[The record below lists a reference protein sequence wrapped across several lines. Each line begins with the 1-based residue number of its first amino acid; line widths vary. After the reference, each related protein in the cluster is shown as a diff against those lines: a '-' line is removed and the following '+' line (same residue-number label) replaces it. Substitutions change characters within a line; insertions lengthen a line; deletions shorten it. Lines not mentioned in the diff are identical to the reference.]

1 MSKQSSTE
9 FTGAIATPV
18 TARSAATTLDTTH
31 CSVELNT
38 TATQTLPALSTCQGR
53 MYEFVNINA
62 SAATIKGSGTELIG
76 NVTTAN
82 TYTMPSGSAVTLKA
96 FPSAWRVV

>member
-1 MSKQSSTE
+1 
-9 FTGAIATPV
+9 
-18 TARSAATTLDTTH
+18 
-31 CSVELNT
+31 
-38 TATQTLPALSTCQGR
+38 

-62 SAATIKGSGTELIG
+62 AAPTIKGNGAELFG

-82 TYTMPSGSAVTLKA
+82 TYTLPSGSGVTLKA

>member
-1 MSKQSSTE
+1 M
-9 FTGAIATPV
+9 
-18 TARSAATTLDTTH
+18 
-31 CSVELNT
+31 NT
-38 TATQTLPALSTCQGR
+38 TATQTLPALATCQGR

-62 SAATIKGSGTELIG
+62 AAATIKGNGAELIG

-82 TYTMPSGSAVTLKA
+82 TYTLASGAAVTLKA